1 MDNNN
6 MTDTL
11 VQAVALIKQLGHT
24 EMRALYEALQ
34 NKLFRIEIENKDAI
48 KAMLE

>member
-11 VQAVALIKQLGHT
+11 KQAVVLVKQLSHT

-34 NKLFRIEIENKDAI
+34 NTLFIMEIENKKAVQ
-48 KAMLE
+48 AMLD